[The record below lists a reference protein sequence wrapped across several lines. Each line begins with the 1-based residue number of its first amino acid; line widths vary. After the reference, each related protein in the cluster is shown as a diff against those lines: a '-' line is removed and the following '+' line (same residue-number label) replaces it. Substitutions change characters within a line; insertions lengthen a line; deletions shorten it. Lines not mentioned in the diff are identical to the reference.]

1 MKVLFCIYQLD
12 FADHIA
18 LSYLSAVAREM
29 GHTPSLCIL
38 ENSRL
43 VDRVA
48 EEKPEVV
55 AFSANIWGFSQM
67 VAAHR
72 EARAQHKFISIMGG
86 PQPTFSPETFAES
99 GVDVY
104 CVGEGDLAFGEF
116 LCRVEKGESFDDVLN
131 LITRKGR
138 NEVRPLVK
146 DLDTLPFP
154 DRDLVLAN
162 SFLKDTPKKTFYAAR
177 GCPFACT
184 YCANNYYHDLYRGKG
199 SRMRRFSVD
208 RLLREMEYVKERYRT
223 DFVKIG
229 DDLFVSRVDDWF
241 TEFAEK
247 YPARIGIP
255 FNCFLRFDT
264 VEEDLLSML
273 RKAGCY
279 SVHLS
284 VDSISEHVRENVLG
298 RKMRKVDIAEKLAM
312 VSDYGIHTW
321 VNYML
326 AAPESTLADDLN
338 TIELSHKSKVTYAAY
353 STTVPMV
360 GTKLYDYCAE
370 RKLIS
375 PDDHSSDMSGCSE
388 RTTLSCF
395 DKKEK
400 DIRYNIYLLGA
411 VAAKLPRFLRRGAL
425 WVIQHVPPNA
435 VFAKIRRAFYLYSI
449 ENTIFKLHASS
460 SRIRRQEK
468 KE

>member
-1 MKVLFCIYQLD
+1 MKILFCIYQLD

-29 GHTPSLCIL
+29 GHSTFLCVLGDSSLM
-38 ENSRL
+38 E
-43 VDRVA
+43 RVA
-48 EEKPEVV
+48 EVSPDVV
-55 AFSANIWGFSQM
+55 AYSANVWGFREM

-72 EARAQHKFISIMGG
+72 EARAQQLFVSIMGG
-86 PQPTFSPETFAES
+86 PQPTFSPETFSES
-99 GVDVY
+99 GVDAY
-104 CVGEGDLAFGEF
+104 CVGEGDLAFGDF
-116 LCRVEKGESFDDVLN
+116 LRRVEKGESFDDVPN

-146 DLDTLPFP
+146 DLDSLPFP

-162 SFLKDTPKKTFYAAR
+162 SFLKDTPKKTFYATR
-177 GCPFACT
+177 GCPFKCT
-184 YCANNYYHDLYRGKG
+184 YCANNYYHELYRGKG
-199 SRMRRFSVD
+199 AFVRRFSVD

-223 DFVKIG
+223 EFIKLG

-241 TEFAEK
+241 RAFAEE
-247 YPARIGIP
+247 YPMRIGVP

-264 VEEDLLSML
+264 VEEELLSLL

-284 VDSISEHVRENVLG
+284 VDSISAHVRENILG

-312 VSDYGIHTW
+312 IRDHGIRTW

-326 AAPESTLADDLN
+326 AAPESTLDDDLR
-338 TIELSHKSKVTYAAY
+338 TIDLSRKCKVTYASY
-353 STTVPMV
+353 STTVPTA
-360 GTKLYDYCAE
+360 GTGLYDYCVE
-370 RKLIS
+370 KGLID
-375 PDDHSSDMSGCSE
+375 PDAHTSDMTGCSE

-395 DKKEK
+395 SEKEK

-411 VAAKLPRFLRRGAL
+411 VAAKLPQFLG
-425 WVIQHVPPNA
+425 WVAMWMIRHVPPNA
-435 VFAKIRRAFYLYSI
+435 VFARIRSSFYRYSI
-449 ENTIFKLHASS
+449 ENTIFRLHASS
-460 SRIRRQEK
+460 K
-468 KE
+468 